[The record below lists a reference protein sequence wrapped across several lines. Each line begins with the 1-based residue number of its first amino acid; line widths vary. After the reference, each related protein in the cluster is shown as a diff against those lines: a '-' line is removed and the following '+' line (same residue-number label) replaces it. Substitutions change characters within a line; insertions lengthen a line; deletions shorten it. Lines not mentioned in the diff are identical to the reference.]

1 MAAPRMLLAFA
12 IATIATVGAIAALAT
27 ETWWLLPVALLGHAV
42 GFLLV
47 MRPVG
52 KAVQQ
57 YDKPD
62 PVEEARQDEQ
72 AEQGEGGDQREDTRG
87 RMAI

>member
-12 IATIATVGAIAALAT
+12 IGTIATVGVIAALAT
-27 ETWWLLPVALLGHAV
+27 ETWWLLPVALIGHAV
-42 GFLLV
+42 GFLLA

-52 KAVQQ
+52 QAVQE

-62 PVEEARQDEQ
+62 PVEEARLDDEQ
-72 AEQGEGGDQREDTRG
+72 GDGDGQREDTRG

>member
-1 MAAPRMLLAFA
+1 MATPRMLLVFA
-12 IATIATVGAIAALAT
+12 IATIATVGVIAALAT

-42 GFLLV
+42 GFVLA

-52 KAVQQ
+52 TAVQQ

-62 PVEEARQDEQ
+62 PVEEARLQDE
-72 AEQGEGGDQREDTRG
+72 EGHSGEQREDTRG
-87 RMAI
+87 QMAI